1 MCPCFDAL
9 DEIYG
14 QRQNIEPSSV
24 FDMGVRDK
32 VVFVL
37 SDDDDDGLLEDQ
49 GGVIV
54 DEGMLW

>member
-24 FDMGVRDK
+24 FGMGVRDK

-37 SDDDDDGLLEDQ
+37 SDEEEDALLGDQ
-49 GGVIV
+49 RGVIV
-54 DEGMLW
+54 DEGM